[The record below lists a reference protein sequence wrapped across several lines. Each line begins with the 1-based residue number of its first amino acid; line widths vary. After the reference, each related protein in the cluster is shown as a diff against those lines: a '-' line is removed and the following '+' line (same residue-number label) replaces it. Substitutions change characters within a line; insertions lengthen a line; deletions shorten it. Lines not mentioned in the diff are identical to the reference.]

1 MGHGRKP
8 HPSTAGQPRGVWS
21 QPDLVELL
29 DCSPILSWAS
39 GRRDCLPSCICCPVL
54 PNSQLSTLSL
64 LLLTHDAASH
74 SCLPML
80 GSVALGATSAFC
92 QEVLF
97 PWLCIAHP
105 SPYRPTDVYLSSK
118 LISTWDLAFSRVPE
132 GGNAAS
138 VQSRASPQTL
148 DSTAL
153 ALSSFH
159 GTMYAPTPV
168 PASQAFSTI
177 QHSHCKTSPQLQGVG
192 PCGYSLC
199 AGTPQPLLYFLL
211 LRRPEGA
218 TGQVVAMLLLF
229 TASYVRE
236 EDGLVFRMSPPV

>member
-1 MGHGRKP
+1 MLP
-8 HPSTAGQPRGVWS
+8 ATLA
-21 QPDLVELL
+21 
-29 DCSPILSWAS
+29 SPCW
-39 GRRDCLPSCICCPVL
+39 V
-54 PNSQLSTLSL
+54 
-64 LLLTHDAASH
+64 
-74 SCLPML
+74 
-80 GSVALGATSAFC
+80 SVALGATPAFC

-105 SPYRPTDVYLSSK
+105 SPHCPTDVYLSSK

-138 VQSRASPQTL
+138 VRSRASPQTL
-148 DSTAL
+148 DSTVL

-159 GTMYAPTPV
+159 GTMCAPTPV

-177 QHSHCKTSPQLQGVG
+177 QHSHCKTSPQIQGVG

-199 AGTPQPLLYFLL
+199 VGTPQPLLYFLL

-218 TGQVVAMLLLF
+218 TGQVGSDVAAVYCELCQRRRWASVQNVTSSLRFLPHSEPLAQLHQPRKHLSLFSIRFLLINRFSINLL
-229 TASYVRE
+229 S
-236 EDGLVFRMSPPV
+236 

>member
-1 MGHGRKP
+1 
-8 HPSTAGQPRGVWS
+8 
-21 QPDLVELL
+21 
-29 DCSPILSWAS
+29 
-39 GRRDCLPSCICCPVL
+39 
-54 PNSQLSTLSL
+54 
-64 LLLTHDAASH
+64 
-74 SCLPML
+74 ML

-105 SPYRPTDVYLSSK
+105 SPHCPTDVYLSSK

-138 VQSRASPQTL
+138 IQSRASPQTL

-159 GTMYAPTPV
+159 STMCAPIPV

-177 QHSHCKTSPQLQGVG
+177 QQSLQDLTPTSRCRAMWLLIVCGYTPASPVLSPSETTRRGHRSGGSNVAAVYCELCQRRRWASVQNVTSSLRFLPHSEPLAQLQ
-192 PCGYSLC
+192 
-199 AGTPQPLLYFLL
+199 QPRKHLRLFSIRFLL
-211 LRRPEGA
+211 INRFSIN
-218 TGQVVAMLLLF
+218 LL
-229 TASYVRE
+229 S
-236 EDGLVFRMSPPV
+236 